1 VTTTPRRALSRLRRR
16 RLRRERRERSLL
28 LRSRRNSLL
37 LKIEVLDF
45 PSSYLRCYLGTLD
58 LEG

>member
-28 LRSRRNSLL
+28 L
-37 LKIEVLDF
+37 KIEVLDF